1 MAFISRVAGGPASAG
16 VLALQTARFHLR
28 RGRAAGAGCP
38 FRVNVRVGRRVVP
51 VRLRAG
57 AGDLF
62 VFFEVL
68 KDECYFVPEALC
80 PAEGVRTVVDC
91 GANVGLASLYFAGRY
106 PEARV
111 FAIEP
116 HPDNF
121 DLLRRN
127 VASQPRIVPV
137 RACVCAEE
145 GRSVFIGTD
154 RPAWGN
160 RINYDGSGARTRG
173 LSLNSL
179 CREHGLTTIDLLKID
194 IEGAER
200 ELFSSPGFLDRTR
213 FVIIELHDDYDL
225 ESFRRD
231 AEPFGLTV
239 RGPSPALGTR
249 LITAGRTSP

>member
-1 MAFISRVAGGPASAG
+1 VD
-16 VLALQTARFHLR
+16 
-28 RGRAAGAGCP
+28 
-38 FRVNVRVGRRVVP
+38 VRVGRRVVP

-121 DLLRRN
+121 DILRRN

-200 ELFSSPGFLDRTR
+200 ELFSRPGFLDRTR

-225 ESFRRD
+225 ECFRRD